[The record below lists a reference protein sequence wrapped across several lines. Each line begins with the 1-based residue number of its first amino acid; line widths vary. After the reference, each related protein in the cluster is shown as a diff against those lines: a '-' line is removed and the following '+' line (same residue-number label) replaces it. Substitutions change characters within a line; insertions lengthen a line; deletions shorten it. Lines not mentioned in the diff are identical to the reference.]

1 VGRLLRN
8 GTIIIC
14 GLVLAL
20 PAAAGRAD
28 TQTLTAIVGTND
40 GFNITLNDASGK
52 KLSRLTP
59 GTYTVVVQDRSTL
72 HNFHL
77 ASNEDPTVDFRTDL
91 DFVGEKSFTVTFRDN
106 ARYAYACEPHWQTMN
121 GEFFVTST
129 PAPPPPPPPAKPP
142 VRKLN
147 AVVKPGGAV
156 VLSRAS
162 VPVGRYRLTVD
173 DRGKKDNFHLRGR
186 SVNKRTGLA
195 FRGRVGWA
203 VTLRRG
209 TYSYGS
215 DRTGLKRA
223 LRVR

>member
-1 VGRLLRN
+1 MSRLLRT

-14 GLVLAL
+14 GLALAL

-28 TQTLTAIVGTND
+28 TPTLTAIVGVND
-40 GFNITLNDASGK
+40 GFNITLNDASGRK
-52 KLSRLTP
+52 VTRLAP
-59 GTYTVVVQDRSTL
+59 GTYTVVVEDRSTL

-77 ASNEDPTVDFRTDL
+77 ASNEDSTVDFRTDL

-106 ARYAYACEPHWQTMN
+106 TRYAYACEPHWQTMN
-121 GEFFVTST
+121 GDFFVTSA
-129 PAPPPPPPPAKPP
+129 PAAPPPPPAKPP

-162 VPVGRYRLTVD
+162 VPVGRYRVSVD

-186 SVNKRTGLA
+186 TVNKRTGLA

-203 VTLRRG
+203 VTLTRG
-209 TYSYGS
+209 TYTYGS
-215 DRTGLKRA
+215 DRTGLKRI

>member
-1 VGRLLRN
+1 MGRLLRT

-14 GLVLAL
+14 GLALAL

-52 KLSRLTP
+52 RVSRLAP
-59 GTYTVVVQDRSTL
+59 GTYTVVVQDRSAL

-106 ARYAYACEPHWQTMN
+106 TRYAYACEPHWQTMN
-121 GEFFVTST
+121 GEFFVTNT
-129 PAPPPPPPPAKPP
+129 PAPPPPPAPAPL
-142 VRKLN
+142 RRLN

-156 VLSRAS
+156 VLGRTS
-162 VPVGRYRLTVD
+162 VPAGRYRVIVD
-173 DRGKKDNFHLRGR
+173 DRGTKDNFHLRGR
-186 SVNKRTGLA
+186 TVNKRTGLA
-195 FRGRVGWA
+195 FRGRVGWG
-203 VTLRRG
+203 VTLKRG

-215 DRTGLKRA
+215 DRTGLKRT